1 MTNSYRCPFARALLS
16 GHSRCQFAESFHIA
30 ERHGMQCK
38 DAAALKPCEDLAAE
52 LHKQSSFALGVTH
65 LPKPMTSNM
74 ELRIQCGG
82 INGIVKITGSSTTS
96 DYLIDIYSLLRLA
109 VDQFGSIEALP
120 YSRVMQSISQWKP
133 RRRGG
138 SHKKE

>member
-1 MTNSYRCPFARALLS
+1 
-16 GHSRCQFAESFHIA
+16 
-30 ERHGMQCK
+30 
-38 DAAALKPCEDLAAE
+38 
-52 LHKQSSFALGVTH
+52 
-65 LPKPMTSNM
+65 MTSNM